1 MKLMKKSHLIYIS
14 VILPVLIFTIVLFSM
29 PSTLQGNGDGEPDPS
44 EKPTVPIL
52 DSKKNGGWV
61 YGQIEFPYDVF
72 APNLYFMKL
81 HDYPNESLGVPDVYG
96 AYATTDV
103 YVKVQLRGVSVPRGL
118 QEKEKRARPPLY
130 LERERE
136 RWAKAMQYVW
146 NLMEPTKTFR
156 LGNFEVLKENE
167 LIEADIEV
175 QLGGA
180 WMNLAVLMV
189 NDHIV
194 RANVENIDWDFGGYG
209 VAPLNPGVP
218 K

>member
-1 MKLMKKSHLIYIS
+1 MKLMKKLHLIHFS
-14 VILPVLIFTIVLFSM
+14 VILSVLIFTIIFLSL
-29 PSTLQGNGDGEPDPS
+29 STQGNGDGEPDTP
-44 EKPTVPIL
+44 EKPIIPVL
-52 DSKKNGGWV
+52 NDKNGGWV
-61 YGQIEFPYDVF
+61 YGQIEYQHDVL
-72 APNLYFMKL
+72 APNEYFMKL
-81 HDYPNESLGVPDVYG
+81 HDYPSGNLGVPDVYG

-103 YVKVQLRGVSVPRGL
+103 YVKIQLRGVSIPREL

-130 LERERE
+130 LSRERE

-146 NLMEPTKTFR
+146 NLMQPTKTFR

-167 LIEADIEV
+167 LLEADIEI

-180 WMNLAVLMV
+180 WLNLAVLMV

-194 RANVENIDWDFGGYG
+194 RANVADIDWDFGGYG
-209 VAPLNPGVP
+209 VAPLNPNVP